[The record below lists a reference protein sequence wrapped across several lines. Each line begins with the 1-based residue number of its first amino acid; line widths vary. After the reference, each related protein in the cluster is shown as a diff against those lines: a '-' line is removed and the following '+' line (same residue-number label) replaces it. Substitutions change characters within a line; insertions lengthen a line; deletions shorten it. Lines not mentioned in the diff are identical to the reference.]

1 MNKKPTAKGE
11 LLRKLRLERGLTQ
24 AELGK
29 LAGVSN
35 MAVSCIET
43 GYVKHPRE
51 FVWRRL
57 MNALTARRGS
67 TPVPVT
73 ASKIKL
79 AADVAPET
87 STTFY
92 VQERCKTPKWR
103 VIQVIQ
109 GGTLEAAITWLEA
122 YRTDPLA
129 RLFYPPISA
138 WQFRILEKTVRRHYM
153 TTPRHHPADPSG
165 DSAEGA

>member
-57 MNALTARRGS
+57 MIALTARRGN

-122 YRTDPLA
+122 YRADPLA

-138 WQFRILEKTVRRHYM
+138 QFRILEKTVRRHYM
-153 TTPRHHPADPSG
+153 TNTPPAATS
-165 DSAEGA
+165 EE